1 VGALIHREEAAVA
14 RKRESTRAV
23 KEGGRSAP
31 APAED
36 ARIPVVQEE
45 LAVGTRPIDLGEVRV
60 RKIVRSRDEVVDP
73 PLLQE
78 RVRVERVPMNRPVDG
93 PIPAREEDGAIVLS
107 VVEEVIEV
115 RKSYILRE
123 EVRIRRERAEV
134 HRPRTVNL
142 KREEVVVER
151 TGAAP
156 REAPP
161 GRSGQ
166 GRGKERG
173 RRP

>member
-1 VGALIHREEAAVA
+1 MA
-14 RKRESTRAV
+14 RRYEGNRAENQKPPDTR
-23 KEGGRSAP
+23 RSAEGHVP
-31 APAED
+31 L
-36 ARIPVVQEE
+36 IQEE
-45 LAVGTRPIDLGEVRV
+45 LAVDKRPIDLGEVRV
-60 RKIVRSRDEVVDP
+60 RKVVRSRDEVVDP

-78 RVRVERVPMNRPVDG
+78 RVRIERVSVNRPVDG
-93 PIPAREEDGAIVLS
+93 PIPAREEDGTIVLS
-107 VVEEVIEV
+107 VVEEAIEV

-123 EVRIRRERAEV
+123 EVRIRRERAVV
-134 HRPRTVNL
+134 HRPQTVSL

-156 REAPP
+156 REGPP